1 MTRAAAV
8 HRAATVSSLGEM
20 ANDKDR
26 IAKASRI
33 LRKSFYLQKQV
44 ITSMLRFAHAG
55 QGHPP
60 TRYEDVRIGY

>member
-44 ITSMLRFAHAG
+44 ILTSEAEPG
-55 QGHPP
+55 I
-60 TRYEDVRIGY
+60 VI